1 MCWVGINADAVHSSR
16 HVKHPTGAS
25 IAAYP
30 MYSAVSTQ
38 STWGLL
44 EAHDEGS
51 SHTQRHQYA
60 AMLAPVGCLT
70 CLLLWTASALI
81 PTQHISPRRS
91 VSQLGAARRP
101 RQHAHDATMT
111 GQGKQAYRDVV
122 TPAYTSE
129 TDTYVFQYSPPEH
142 RRAVS
147 EARHQ
152 NYKGPPM
159 KILLLGKP
167 CSGKGTIAPM
177 LSRAYRAVVVS
188 TGNLLR
194 AEVKAESVLGAIA
207 EEQMAKG
214 KLLPSRLLLSL
225 IQARLTHRDCGANG
239 WILDGFP
246 RSPEQARLLAE
257 AELVPDCIVVLE
269 RPDELVREFA
279 LGRMQD
285 SATGTIYHPKFNPP
299 PPDAVHRLVWRTD
312 DTPEVIE
319 SRLRQHHATMQ
330 RTLAE
335 FKGVP
340 TAQIDSARSDLDT
353 FADVCDFV
361 EAVAARKLEALGEE
375 GLRRVSTE
383 VDSRLKDVE
392 VAPEEGEGPDAGT
405 LVAAVRRC
413 NRHDIR
419 HYLPVYMGDSQVG
432 FAKKELVREILTFGG
447 DAAEVKEG
455 YTPLDGPAVV
465 LAPYAT
471 SPEERTRT
479 LEGLVQSLVSAGV
492 IDGTSVRDELQDVRP
507 LERMSHLQTPL
518 ARMER
523 AAMIHFGVPS
533 HGVHVNGYTAIK
545 VNGGDWW
552 RPHKVWLGV
561 RSMSKATYPGL
572 LDQLAAGGLS
582 SGVSLKENVVR
593 ECMEE
598 ASVPLSFSKN
608 ILPAGQV
615 SYRYSTRKGL
625 STKILTVFDLQLPED
640 FVPFNG
646 DGEVEEF
653 RLVPIEEALDSIRHS
668 LHLWKPNCALV
679 MIDFALRHGFVKA
692 DDPDYLELCHSLR
705 AGHVPQ

>member
-1 MCWVGINADAVHSSR
+1 
-16 HVKHPTGAS
+16 
-25 IAAYP
+25 
-30 MYSAVSTQ
+30 
-38 STWGLL
+38 
-44 EAHDEGS
+44 
-51 SHTQRHQYA
+51 
-60 AMLAPVGCLT
+60 
-70 CLLLWTASALI
+70 
-81 PTQHISPRRS
+81 
-91 VSQLGAARRP
+91 
-101 RQHAHDATMT
+101 MT

-142 RRAVS
+142 RRVVS

-419 HYLPVYMGDSQVG
+419 HYLPVYMGDSQ
-432 FAKKELVREILTFGG
+432 
-447 DAAEVKEG
+447 
-455 YTPLDGPAVV
+455 
-465 LAPYAT
+465 
-471 SPEERTRT
+471 ERTRT

-492 IDGTSVRDELQDVRP
+492 IDGTSVRDELQ
-507 LERMSHLQTPL
+507 TPL

-523 AAMIHFGVPS
+523 AAMIHFGVTLLQVPS

-653 RLVPIEEALDSIRHS
+653 RLVPIKEALDSIRQ
-668 LHLWKPNCALV
+668 PNCALV

-692 DDPDYLELCHSLR
+692 DDADYLELCHSLR